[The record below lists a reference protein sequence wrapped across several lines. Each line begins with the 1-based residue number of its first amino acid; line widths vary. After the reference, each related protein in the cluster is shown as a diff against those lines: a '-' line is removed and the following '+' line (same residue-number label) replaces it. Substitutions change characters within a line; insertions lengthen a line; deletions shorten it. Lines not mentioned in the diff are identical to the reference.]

1 MEVPQVK
8 LLLHACCCPC
18 TLEPLR
24 LLLEEG
30 HDITIAYMNSNIH
43 PPAEY
48 ERRRDVLLDFARE
61 QGLSV
66 VEGIY
71 DPKAWARTAG
81 ALGASLEH
89 RAERCRACYR
99 LRLEEACHYAAAN
112 GFAGVAT
119 TLTVSPYQY
128 TETIREELQ
137 RACEPYGLAAV
148 FRDYREQYA
157 EATRRSKAM
166 GMYRQNYCGCV
177 FSQVEAEEE
186 REARKVARAAA
197 KAAKEAAEAP
207 ARAAAEAAR
216 QKKRAEKQAY
226 ANKRA
231 AQRAALKA
239 YKQAHRDGAF
249 ADEQAKKEETAKRL
263 MPHQ

>member
-1 MEVPQVK
+1 MK

-30 HDITIAYMNSNIH
+30 HEIAIAYMNSNIH
-43 PPAEY
+43 PAAEY
-48 ERRRDVLLDFARE
+48 EHRRDVLLDFAHE
-61 QGLSV
+61 QGISV
-66 VEGIY
+66 VEGVY
-71 DPKAWARTAG
+71 DPQAWARAAG
-81 ALGASLEH
+81 VFGTDPAQRPS
-89 RAERCRACYR
+89 RCRACYR
-99 LRLEEACHYAAAN
+99 LRLEEACDYAAAH
-112 GFAGVAT
+112 GFEGVAT

-128 TETIREELQ
+128 TDIIREELE
-137 RACEPYGLAAV
+137 RACATRGLAAV
-148 FRDYREQYA
+148 FRDYREQYP

-166 GMYRQNYCGCV
+166 GMYRQNYCGCA
-177 FSQVEAEEE
+177 FSKVEAAEE
-186 REARKVARAAA
+186 REARKAERAAA

-207 ARAAAEAAR
+207 MRAAAEAAR

-239 YKQAHRDGAF
+239 YKQAHRSD
-249 ADEQAKKEETAKRL
+249 DAKA
-263 MPHQ
+263 